1 MASLNR
7 LRRIT
12 ASCFEVR
19 QKVPD
24 RSRLRLQ
31 YRSIAQGP
39 DFAQPQLSRR
49 FVVNFRSRAE
59 APT

>member
-39 DFAQPQLSRR
+39 RFCPTSAKPQIRR
-49 FVVNFRSRAE
+49 QLQVPS
-59 APT
+59 